1 MKWGQKSA
9 SIIIL
14 SFFCTIYAPLFPK
27 RGVSLYRTNTLKYA
41 VTTSFDATSLM
52 CPPRYGDGRFLPA
65 YRLGRGGF
73 FRKVEITCIGD
84 TMDIVSPDGLSLWYK
99 ERLTGN
105 YEITYRVQVV
115 VENGSYDRLSDLNCF
130 WGADDPRHPDDFFA
144 RSAWRN
150 GEFKNYNTLDLYYV
164 GYGGNDNGTTRFRE
178 YHGEYYG
185 VDDAKIKPILKEY
198 TDAAHLLKP
207 NHWYEVKIRV
217 ENGATTYA
225 MDGEE
230 LFSLPV
236 ADGKGDGY
244 FALRLW
250 QNHVRFADF
259 QVANIDNLK

>member
-73 FRKVEITCIGD
+73 FRKSGNYMYRRYDGYCISGR
-84 TMDIVSPDGLSLWYK
+84 LSLWYK

-230 LFSLPV
+230 LFSLPGLPMAKETAISPYGCGRTTYV
-236 ADGKGDGY
+236 LQISK
-244 FALRLW
+244 
-250 QNHVRFADF
+250 
-259 QVANIDNLK
+259 

>member
-1 MKWGQKSA
+1 MSGKV
-9 SIIIL
+9 
-14 SFFCTIYAPLFPK
+14 TIEY
-27 RGVSLYRTNTLKYA
+27 
-41 VTTSFDATSLM
+41 DA
-52 CPPRYGDGRFLPA
+52 C
-65 YRLGRGGF
+65 
-73 FRKVEITCIGD
+73 
-84 TMDIVSPDGLSLWYK
+84 
-99 ERLTGN
+99 
-105 YEITYRVQVV
+105 VV
-115 VENGSYDRLSDLNCF
+115 VEAEGDRLSDLNCF

-150 GEFKNYNTLDLYYV
+150 GEFNNYNTLDLYYV

>member
-1 MKWGQKSA
+1 MFLLITLA
-9 SIIIL
+9 SNAQDNKTSGLNARQFHKYWKVESESPDYKVTFRGDTAEIL
-14 SFFCTIYAPLFPK
+14 SPKGLTLWRKEKMSGKVTIEY
-27 RGVSLYRTNTLKYA
+27 
-41 VTTSFDATSLM
+41 DA
-52 CPPRYGDGRFLPA
+52 C
-65 YRLGRGGF
+65 
-73 FRKVEITCIGD
+73 
-84 TMDIVSPDGLSLWYK
+84 
-99 ERLTGN
+99 
-105 YEITYRVQVV
+105 VV
-115 VENGSYDRLSDLNCF
+115 VEAEGDRLSDLNCF

-225 MDGEE
+225 TVSYTH
-230 LFSLPV
+230 LTLPTKLEV
-236 ADGKGDGY
+236 
-244 FALRLW
+244 
-250 QNHVRFADF
+250 
-259 QVANIDNLK
+259 

>member
-1 MKWGQKSA
+1 MRLQLLLMQLLLCVLPGMEMGA
-9 SIIIL
+9 S
-14 SFFCTIYAPLFPK
+14 C
-27 RGVSLYRTNTLKYA
+27 
-41 VTTSFDATSLM
+41 
-52 CPPRYGDGRFLPA
+52 
-65 YRLGRGGF
+65 RLTAWVVEDSSG
-73 FRKVEITCIGD
+73 KVEITCIGD

-105 YEITYRVQVV
+105 YEITYRVQVE

-217 ENGATTYA
+217 ENGATTYV

>member
-1 MKWGQKSA
+1 MSSPVWRWA
-9 SIIIL
+9 
-14 SFFCTIYAPLFPK
+14 
-27 RGVSLYRTNTLKYA
+27 
-41 VTTSFDATSLM
+41 
-52 CPPRYGDGRFLPA
+52 LPA
-65 YRLGRGGF
+65 GLPPGSWRILPE
-73 FRKVEITCIGD
+73 KWKLH
-84 TMDIVSPDGLSLWYK
+84 VSAIRWILYLRTGCPFGIGLSLWYK

>member
-1 MKWGQKSA
+1 M
-9 SIIIL
+9 
-14 SFFCTIYAPLFPK
+14 
-27 RGVSLYRTNTLKYA
+27 
-41 VTTSFDATSLM
+41 
-52 CPPRYGDGRFLPA
+52 
-65 YRLGRGGF
+65 
-73 FRKVEITCIGD
+73 
-84 TMDIVSPDGLSLWYK
+84 
-99 ERLTGN
+99 
-105 YEITYRVQVV
+105 
-115 VENGSYDRLSDLNCF
+115 
-130 WGADDPRHPDDFFA
+130 
-144 RSAWRN
+144 
-150 GEFKNYNTLDLYYV
+150 

-250 QNHVRFADF
+250 QNHVRL
-259 QVANIDNLK
+259 QISK